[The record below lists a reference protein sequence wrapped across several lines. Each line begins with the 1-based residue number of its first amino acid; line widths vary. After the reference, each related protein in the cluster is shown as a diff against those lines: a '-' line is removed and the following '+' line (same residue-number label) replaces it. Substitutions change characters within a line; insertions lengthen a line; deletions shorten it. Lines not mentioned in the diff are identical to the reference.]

1 MILYIY
7 IFYNLYITAAA
18 SPLLLVEDTVRA
30 MEQGSLKI
38 RVRSLEN
45 EKALERIALS
55 QGATNS
61 MLLGSVRR
69 ALRRLETNKRVASD
83 GDTHGGLVSRRSRRD
98 GASSNDGN
106 RDGRGGSVGGVLV
119 LLSSSS
125 SLRSAAA
132 LPPHQEAKPS
142 RAGVDPIRILGPR
155 SGATA
160 RSVSLRQRKSGRVV
174 PRPRRAP
181 D

>member
-69 ALRRLETNKRVASD
+69 ALRRLETN
-83 GDTHGGLVSRRSRRD
+83 
-98 GASSNDGN
+98 
-106 RDGRGGSVGGVLV
+106 
-119 LLSSSS
+119 
-125 SLRSAAA
+125 
-132 LPPHQEAKPS
+132 EE
-142 RAGVDPIRILGPR
+142 
-155 SGATA
+155 
-160 RSVSLRQRKSGRVV
+160 
-174 PRPRRAP
+174 
-181 D
+181 